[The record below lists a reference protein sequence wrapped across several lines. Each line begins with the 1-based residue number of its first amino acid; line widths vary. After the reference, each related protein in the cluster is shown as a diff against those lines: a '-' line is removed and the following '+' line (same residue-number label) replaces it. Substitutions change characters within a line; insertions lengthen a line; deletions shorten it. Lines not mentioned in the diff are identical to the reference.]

1 MSDIKLY
8 QGDCIEIMKE
18 IPDNSIDCI
27 ITDPPYNIN
36 QARWDNE
43 FPIGLAIKECARIIK
58 SNGNIILFQGWSN
71 VKNTMWIIEHSTNW
85 ILQVEKIFCG
95 ILVVKIIHLIKS
107 PVLSKRKRAG

>member
-8 QGDCIEIMKE
+8 QGDCLEIMKE

-36 QARWDNE
+36 QAQWDNK
-43 FPIGLAIKECARIIK
+43 FPIDLAIQECARIIK

-71 VKNTMWIIEHSTNW
+71 VRDTMW
-85 ILQVEKIFCG
+85 L
-95 ILVVKIIHLIKS
+95 
-107 PVLSKRKRAG
+107 